1 LPSGCFIKYNSATG
15 YIAPISNRQRRMQR
29 PPQNFIYHLTRF
41 FALPF
46 FRILFFLLTR
56 YRVTGQDNVPP
67 DGPLLIVANH
77 LSSADQYL
85 LYFTVKR
92 KMMFM
97 AKEELFRS
105 PLIRILA
112 RCFGAFPVYRGG
124 IDRKTLSE
132 AYRILDNGFALAM
145 FPEGARSKT
154 AQLRRAMPGSAM
166 IALDKNI
173 PILPVGIA
181 GIEARDKGILWSV
194 SHRPRITVNIGRPFM
209 LPVTQQTPTKKKLG
223 ELADLIMEHIARLL
237 PPEYRGYYATKA
249 RH

>member
-1 LPSGCFIKYNSATG
+1 
-15 YIAPISNRQRRMQR
+15 MQR
-29 PPQNFIYHLTRF
+29 FPQTIIYHITRF
-41 FALPF
+41 IALPL

-56 YRVTGQDNVPP
+56 CRVTGQDNVPR

-85 LYFTVKR
+85 LYFTIKR

-105 PLIRILA
+105 PVIRILA
-112 RCFGAFPVYRGG
+112 RGFGAFPVYGEG

-132 AYRILDNGFALAM
+132 AYRVLDNGFALAM
-145 FPEGARSKT
+145 FPEGARSKN
-154 AQLRRAMPGSAM
+154 AQLQRAMPGSAL
-166 IALDKNI
+166 IALDKNV
-173 PILPVGIA
+173 PVLPVGIA
-181 GIEARDKGILWSV
+181 GVEAREKGILWSLF
-194 SHRPRITVNIGRPFM
+194 HRPQIAVNIGHPFN
-209 LPVTQQTPTKKKLG
+209 LPVSHQTLTKERLA

-237 PPEYRGYYATKA
+237 PPEYRGYYSTKNMTR

>member
-1 LPSGCFIKYNSATG
+1 
-15 YIAPISNRQRRMQR
+15 MQR
-29 PPQNFIYHLTRF
+29 SPQTFIYHLTRF

-46 FRILFFLLTR
+46 FRILFLLFTR

-85 LYFTVKR
+85 LYFTIKR

-105 PLIRILA
+105 PLIGILA
-112 RCFGAFPVYRGG
+112 RGFGAFPVYREG

-132 AYRILDNGFALAM
+132 AYRALDNGFALAM

-154 AQLRRAMPGSAM
+154 AQLRPAMPGSAL
-166 IALDKNI
+166 IALDKNV

-181 GIEARDKGILWSV
+181 GVEAREKGLLWSLF
-194 SHRPRITVNIGRPFM
+194 HRPRVAVNIGRPFT
-209 LPVTQQTPTKKKLG
+209 LPVTHQTPTKKKLA

-249 RH
+249 KIRLN